1 MCTSYITHT
10 DFECDFLRMTV
21 RRRDTYYIPRGGPSN
36 ATENRWIRQY
46 PQCLGFFQRVFTS
59 LPWLQTHAVNH
70 FKDTCDVAARH
81 RHGGGTRYST
91 PTTTI
96 HLTGD
101 TVCHGRGWD
110 IANGSPFDAMC
121 VIPREYS
128 RIFAN
133 ISRFRE
139 IFAGLGRTVI
149 SYIWLRW

>member
-1 MCTSYITHT
+1 MCTSYITQT

-21 RRRDTYYIPRGGPSN
+21 RRRDTYYIPRVGPSN

-70 FKDTCDVAARH
+70 FKDTCDVVARH